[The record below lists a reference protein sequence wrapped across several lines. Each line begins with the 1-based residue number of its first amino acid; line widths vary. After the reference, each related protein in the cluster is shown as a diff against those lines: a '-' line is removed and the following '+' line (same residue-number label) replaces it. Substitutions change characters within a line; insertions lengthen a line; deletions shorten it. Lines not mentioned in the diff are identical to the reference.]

1 MKLHTTLTIIAL
13 SAPSFADTLIVT
25 ANPTSW
31 SPDVVHCVPG
41 DVLRFEYGNGYPHT
55 ITSGTDCMPDYIYF
69 NEPLTGPGSF
79 FEWTVP
85 NDAPAEIPFYCAPH
99 CNNGMTG
106 VIMIDLP
113 YDCPADTNGDGT
125 VNVTDI
131 LAVVGAWGE
140 SGGPADINGDGVVDV
155 TDLLTVV
162 NAWGA
167 CPE

>member
-1 MKLHTTLTIIAL
+1 
-13 SAPSFADTLIVT
+13 
-25 ANPTSW
+25 
-31 SPDVVHCVPG
+31 
-41 DVLRFEYGNGYPHT
+41 
-55 ITSGTDCMPDYIYF
+55 
-69 NEPLTGPGSF
+69 
-79 FEWTVP
+79 
-85 NDAPAEIPFYCAPH
+85 
-99 CNNGMTG
+99 MTG

-113 YDCPADTNGDGT
+113 YDCPADTNSDGT

-140 SGGPADINGDGVVDV
+140 SGGPADINGDGIVDV